1 MGQFGKITSVAG
13 LPSDKKMVGF
23 IKEAKRL
30 NDEGIQ
36 KVSKPKAKGPKES
49 PIPAE
54 LAAALKKNKKA
65 AVTFEG
71 FSYSHKKEYV
81 QWITEAK
88 REETKA
94 QRLATTVAWLSEGK
108 PLNWK
113 YANC

>member
-1 MGQFGKITSVAG
+1 
-13 LPSDKKMVGF
+13 LPSDKKMLVY

-36 KVSKPKAKGPKES
+36 KPSKPKPTGARELE
-49 PIPAE
+49 IPSE
-54 LAAALKKNKKA
+54 LTAALKKNKKA
-65 AVTFEG
+65 LATFEE

-81 QWITEAK
+81 DWINEAK

-94 QRLATTVAWLSEGK
+94 QRLATTVAWLTEGK
-108 PLNWK
+108 SRHWK